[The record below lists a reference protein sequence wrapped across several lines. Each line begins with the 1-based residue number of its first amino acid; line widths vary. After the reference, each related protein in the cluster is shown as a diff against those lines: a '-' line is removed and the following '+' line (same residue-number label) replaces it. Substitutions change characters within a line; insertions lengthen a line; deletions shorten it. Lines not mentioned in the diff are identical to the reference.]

1 MEIPSFFFYS
11 VNNELES
18 FQLLFRAFPPS
29 KPYTFNLF
37 SNLYCLRLSSK
48 IKQKFDTTRFPNFFL
63 SSHQHQLKIL
73 SISSTLS
80 ITRSISRTNREN
92 VRHERFHAFH
102 DHWNETTIQWCAE
115 IVSIGAHNR
124 MT

>member
-1 MEIPSFFFYS
+1 MEIPSFSFYS

-80 ITRSISRTNREN
+80 ITRSISRTNRETCGTN
-92 VRHERFHAFH
+92 DFTLSTITGTRRRFNGVPRSYRSEH
-102 DHWNETTIQWCAE
+102 TIE
-115 IVSIGAHNR
+115 
-124 MT
+124 